1 MRVHPKQLEPKCV
14 LLQDIYGKGNYPI
27 VPKKTVLSET
37 HIDVL
42 IRFSVLE
49 VEVAKNLANGLTFF
63 PQPLAEEDKLPQKKT
78 LTEQEPEPVEFTVQY
93 QEAVS
98 QYQKMF
104 TEWQSGVPLD
114 IHAVRQLILPLLEE
128 AEANQL
134 TILLL
139 ASRSNKSEY
148 IYHHSIAISLLT
160 ALLAKRLGYQ
170 KDWIQV
176 SLAAFIADSGMAKV
190 SPRILKKE
198 LPLTPPEKEEV
209 EKHPTFSYRNAQNCP
224 SLSKAAKLGVI
235 QHHEYL
241 DGSGYPLGVKADKIH
256 PYAKMIAIT
265 DSYHAMTSERF
276 YRHKKPFFAVIPEMR
291 QKINHQFD
299 PEFLNAFIQLLEETI
314 LDQPVYLTNGQ
325 SGRVVS
331 LSLDDHPEVLVQ
343 VHETQ
348 DVISIA
354 DQNKVKIDYFI

>member
-14 LLQDIYGKGNYPI
+14 LLQDIYGKGNHPI
-27 VPKKTVLSET
+27 IPKKTVLSET

-42 IRFSVLE
+42 IRFRIAD
-49 VEVAKNLANGLTFF
+49 VEVAKNLANGLTYF
-63 PQPLAEEDKLPQKKT
+63 PQPLTAEDKLPPETAVVTK
-78 LTEQEPEPVEFTVQY
+78 EPEPEDFIEQY
-93 QEAVS
+93 QAAVT

-114 IHAVRQLILPLLEE
+114 IHAVRQLMLPLLEQVE
-128 AEANQL
+128 EKQM

-139 ASRSNKSEY
+139 ATRSTKADY

-160 ALLAKRLGYQ
+160 ALLAKRLGYE

-209 EKHPTFSYRNAQNCP
+209 AKHPTYSYRNAENCL

-265 DSYHAMTSERF
+265 DSYHAMTSDRV
-276 YRHKKPFFAVIPEMR
+276 YRRKKPFFAVIPEMR
-291 QKINHQFD
+291 QKVNHQFD
-299 PEFLNAFIQLLEETI
+299 PNFLAAFIQLLEETL

-325 SGRVVS
+325 SGRLVS

-343 VHETQ
+343 VNETR